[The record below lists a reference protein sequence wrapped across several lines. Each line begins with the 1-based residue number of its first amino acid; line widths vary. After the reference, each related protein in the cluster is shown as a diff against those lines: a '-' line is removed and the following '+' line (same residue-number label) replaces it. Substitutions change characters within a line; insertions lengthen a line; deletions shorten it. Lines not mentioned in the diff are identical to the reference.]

1 MRSIKY
7 MDEEAVIEKAVK
19 VLMKELGPVETIRFI
34 NMPKRRRLESVK
46 RHQQWQKLLDKD
58 SFFDQVFGGQG

>member
-1 MRSIKY
+1 MRSVKY

-34 NMPKRRRLESVK
+34 NLPKRKRLESVK
-46 RHQQWQKLLDKD
+46 RHREWQKTLNKD
-58 SFFDQVFGGQG
+58 GFFTEIFGG

>member
-1 MRSIKY
+1 MSRVKY

-34 NMPKRRRLESVK
+34 NYQRGK
-46 RHQQWQKLLDKD
+46 
-58 SFFDQVFGGQG
+58 G